1 MSHEIFLVACVLLSS
16 AGAPEHLGSLVT
28 ARGLGYSAACG
39 ILFPRP
45 GIEPGPSAVRV
56 LITEESQAM
65 SLLQV
70 SSFHFIGRGNFGT
83 ACSEH

>member
-16 AGAPEHLGSLVT
+16 AGAPDHLGSLVT

-45 GIEPGPSAVRV
+45 GIELVYPA
-56 LITEESQAM
+56 
-65 SLLQV
+65 LQDGSPPV
-70 SSFHFIGRGNFGT
+70 EKF
-83 ACSEH
+83 